1 MEVVSKRISLIG
13 LTIELNQ
20 EDLDSL
26 CRLATMLSLATKQNA
41 YGIVKD
47 LAGDL
52 QHFIDRIIDDLPNT
66 NNSETCSMGTVFLTR
81 REDSREEDGGNHML
95 PKNMSPKNMS
105 PKKRPKNTNEEAD
118 VANNELVK
126 VSIDNMD
133 DNCVLHAAIS
143 ILGEFVSNN
152 TIPVEAYI
160 KQNKSVY
167 VTEEQ
172 LEKLLDKLLAYNI
185 KHPNKPL
192 SVTIGG

>member
-1 MEVVSKRISLIG
+1 MEVTRRRISLTG
-13 LTIELNQ
+13 LTIELNR
-20 EDLDSL
+20 EDLHTISEWIIAL
-26 CRLATMLSLATKQNA
+26 HSATKQNA

-52 QHFIDRIIDDLPNT
+52 QSLIDQIIDDLPNT
-66 NNSETCSMGTVFLTR
+66 NEN
-81 REDSREEDGGNHML
+81 GGNH
-95 PKNMSPKNMS
+95 MSPKNMS
-105 PKKRPKNTNEEAD
+105 PKKRPKDTNEEAN

-126 VSIDNMD
+126 VSINNMN

-143 ILGEFVSNN
+143 ILGEFVCNN

-160 KQNKSVY
+160 KQNRGVY